1 MSGYDLSRLSKLGKI
16 GEGTY
21 GLVYK
26 CLDRKSGLLKA
37 LKQVKLEHYDQGVPS
52 TTLREIALLREL
64 KHPNIVILEHVVLDD
79 GQLYLVFEYLNVDL
93 RRYLDLNYKNTGL
106 PAETVKSFMYQMLQ
120 ALCYC
125 HIRRVIHRDL
135 KPQNV
140 LVDVSRSV
148 VKLADFGLA
157 RSIGYPLRTL
167 THEIATLWY
176 RSPEIL
182 LGEAVYCCG
191 VDMWSMGCVFAEMAT
206 GDPLFCGDSEIDQL
220 LQIFRVMGIPT
231 EASWPGVTRLP
242 HYKPKLFPSWHADR
256 LCSQEK
262 V

>member
-1 MSGYDLSRLSKLGKI
+1 MPGYDPSGLSRLGKI

-37 LKQVKLEHYDQGVPS
+37 LKHVKLEHSDQGIPS

-64 KHPNIVILEHVVLDD
+64 NTPTFLEHAVLDD

-140 LVDVSRSV
+140 LVDVSRNF

-167 THEIATLWY
+167 THEY

-182 LGEAVYCCG
+182 LGEAVSCCG
-191 VDMWSMGCVFAEMAT
+191 VEMWSMGCMFAEMAT
-206 GDPLFCGDSEIDQL
+206 GDPLFCGDSEIDQF
-220 LQIFRVMGIPT
+220 LQIFRIMGIPT
-231 EASWPGVTRLP
+231 EATWPGVTRLP
-242 HYKPKLFPSWHADR
+242 HYKPKLFPSWHAER

-262 V
+262 